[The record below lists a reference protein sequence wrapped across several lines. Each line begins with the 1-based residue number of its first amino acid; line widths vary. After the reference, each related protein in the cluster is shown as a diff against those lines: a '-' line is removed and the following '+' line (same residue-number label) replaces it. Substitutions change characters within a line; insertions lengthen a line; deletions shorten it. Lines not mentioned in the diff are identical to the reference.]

1 MTLYLTPHGLLSF
14 FHARNFQ
21 FSRVNKKQIV
31 NIETGVVVLRSH
43 AVLDTTNVHY
53 FVQAG
58 ATLIVRAPALDIKR
72 VSHACRGLY

>member
-1 MTLYLTPHGLLSF
+1 M
-14 FHARNFQ
+14 
-21 FSRVNKKQIV
+21 
-31 NIETGVVVLRSH
+31 VVLRSH

-72 VSHACRGLY
+72 ANVSHACRGWFLY